1 MKRKIPIKQKQV
13 DAIICS
19 DLHLTEQTPVC
30 RTDDYIQAQRHKLEF
45 IKILQYK
52 YQCPVLCAG
61 DIFDHWKP
69 SPWLISFALKYLPDE
84 LIAIPGQHDLPQHN
98 LDLIEKSGFN
108 ALIESGRIE
117 YLCNE
122 NAICLNK
129 SIGDIYLTPFGQE
142 IEEVCG
148 TEIYTE
154 SGYKKLNNI
163 LMLHQLTWQKEP
175 WPGAPPEGNARKLL
189 KENPDFDLII
199 TGDNHQAFTEEYKG
213 RLLVNPGSIM
223 RSTAKQIDF
232 QPRVYLWNAE
242 SNTVQIE
249 YLPIQKDAV
258 TRLHL
263 DIKEERTNRLD
274 SFIELIQKIHPEMKG
289 HSVSFEENIKQ
300 VLKSTKIAQNV
311 KDKVLEAVGL

>member
-1 MKRKIPIKQKQV
+1 MKRKIPIKPKQI

-30 RTDDYIQAQRHKLEF
+30 RTDDYMYAQQNKLEY
-45 IKILQYK
+45 ISSLQKK
-52 YQCPVLCAG
+52 YQCIVLCAG

-108 ALIESGRIE
+108 ALMEAGKIE
-117 YLCNE
+117 YDDHE
-122 NAICLNK
+122 YIWTGPYA
-129 SIGDIYLTPFGQE
+129 DIYTVPFGQK
-142 IEEVCG
+142 IPTIV
-148 TEIYTE
+148 
-154 SGYKKLNNI
+154 KKRWIKHIGLNI
-163 LMLHQLTWQKEP
+163 AVAPVLMLHQLTWQKEP
-175 WPGAPPEGNARKLL
+175 WPGAPPEGNVKKLL

-199 TGDNHQAFTEEYKG
+199 TGDNHQAFTEEYEG
-213 RLLVNPGSIM
+213 RLLINPGSIM

-242 SNTVQIE
+242 SNTVTAE
-249 YLPIQKDAV
+249 YLPIEKDVVSRA
-258 TRLHL
+258 HL
-263 DIKEERTNRLD
+263 EAQEKRTNRLD
-274 SFIELIQKIHPEMKG
+274 SFIEILQSEEFEIG
-289 HSVSFEENIKQ
+289 VSFEENIKQ
-300 VLKSTKIAQNV
+300 VLKSTKISQSV

>member
-1 MKRKIPIKQKQV
+1 
-13 DAIICS
+13 
-19 DLHLTEQTPVC
+19 
-30 RTDDYIQAQRHKLEF
+30 
-45 IKILQYK
+45 
-52 YQCPVLCAG
+52 
-61 DIFDHWKP
+61 
-69 SPWLISFALKYLPDE
+69 LKYLPDN

-108 ALIESGRIE
+108 ALMEAGKINYFNKRHIKYFPDDRYYSDYLE
-117 YLCNE
+117 YNLTDTDSD
-122 NAICLNK
+122 ACLYFG
-129 SIGDIYLTPFGQE
+129 IPFGNSWD
-142 IEEVCG
+142 IKL
-148 TEIYTE
+148 
-154 SGYKKLNNI
+154 SGMSDMKSI

-175 WPGAPPEGNARKLL
+175 WPGADPEGNARKLL

-249 YLPIQKDAV
+249 YLPIEKSV
-258 TRLHL
+258 VSREHL
-263 DIKEERTNRLD
+263 EMQEERTNRLD
-274 SFIELIQKIHPEMKG
+274 SFIEVLQSEEFEIG
-289 HSVSFEENIKQ
+289 VSFEENIKH
-300 VLKSTKIAQNV
+300 VLKSTKISKSV

>member
-1 MKRKIPIKQKQV
+1 MKRKDTTRLIKKV
-13 DAIICS
+13 DAIIFS
-19 DLHLTEQTPVC
+19 DIHLTETAPIC
-30 RTDDYIQAQRHKLEF
+30 RIDDYIEAQKNKLDF
-45 IKILQYK
+45 ISELQRK
-52 YQCPVLCAG
+52 YMCPVLCAG
-61 DIFDHWKP
+61 DVFNGWKP
-69 SPWLISFALKYLPDE
+69 SPWLISFALKYLPDN

-108 ALIESGRIE
+108 ALMEAGKIS
-117 YLCNE
+117 NE
-122 NAICLNK
+122 IKYTSVLYQQAFDVIC
-129 SIGDIYLTPFGQE
+129 IPFGEKIPENKRSKDQ
-142 IEEVCG
+142 
-148 TEIYTE
+148 
-154 SGYKKLNNI
+154 SI

-213 RLLVNPGSIM
+213 RLLVNPGSMM

-249 YLPIQKDAV
+249 YLSIEKSV
-258 TRLHL
+258 VSREHL
-263 DIKEERTNRLD
+263 EMQEERTNRLD
-274 SFIELIQKIHPEMKG
+274 SFIEVLQSEEFEIG
-289 HSVSFEENIKQ
+289 VSFEENIKH
-300 VLKSTKIAQNV
+300 VLKSTKISKSV

>member
-1 MKRKIPIKQKQV
+1 MKRKIPIKEKQV
-13 DAIICS
+13 NAIICS

-30 RTDDYIQAQRHKLEF
+30 RTDDYIEAQKNKYIF
-45 IKILQYK
+45 ISNLQNKYK
-52 YQCPVLCAG
+52 CPVLCAG

-69 SPWLISFALKYLPDE
+69 SPWLISFALKYLPDM

-108 ALIESGRIE
+108 ALVTGKKITT
-117 YLCNE
+117 
-122 NAICLNK
+122 K
-129 SIGDIYLTPFGQE
+129 IGDKLALYKEEWPGEVSPEIDIYCIPFGEKIPSITKTGALHQLPTVL
-142 IEEVCG
+142 I
-148 TEIYTE
+148 
-154 SGYKKLNNI
+154 
-163 LMLHQLTWQKEP
+163 LHQLTWQVEP

-249 YLPIQKDAV
+249 YLPIEKSV
-258 TRLHL
+258 VSREHL
-263 DIKEERTNRLD
+263 EIQEERTNRLD
-274 SFIELIQKIHPEMKG
+274 SFIEVLQSEEFEIG
-289 HSVSFEENIKQ
+289 VSFEENIKQ
-300 VLKSTKIAQNV
+300 VLKSKKISQSV

>member
-30 RTDDYIQAQRHKLEF
+30 RTDDYIEAQKTKYIF
-45 IKILQYK
+45 ISDLQQK

-69 SPWLISFALKYLPDE
+69 SPWLISFALKYLPDN

-108 ALIESGRIE
+108 ALREAGKI
-117 YLCNE
+117 NE
-122 NAICLNK
+122 VIMNLVNYPPLK
-129 SIGDIYLTPFGQE
+129 TFFLQQVPFGE
-142 IEEVCG
+142 N
-148 TEIYTE
+148 IYTDE
-154 SGYKKLNNI
+154 IAKCTYPYEKAV

-242 SNTVQIE
+242 SNTIQIE
-249 YLPIQKDAV
+249 YLPIEKSV
-258 TRLHL
+258 VSREHL
-263 DIKEERTNRLD
+263 EMQEERTNRLD
-274 SFIELIQKIHPEMKG
+274 SFIEVLQSEEFEIG
-289 HSVSFEENIKQ
+289 VSFEENIKH
-300 VLKSTKIAQNV
+300 VLKSTKISKSV